1 MKGKVDIEYD
11 YYCNSSSNDSTNF
24 IKQGIFVFLNEK
36 KKYFLKF
43 CFFNEKFIS

>member
-24 IKQGIFVFLNEK
+24 IKQGIFVFLNECIEIII
-36 KKYFLKF
+36 LQ
-43 CFFNEKFIS
+43 N